1 MTKVKQTWHEKRLAR
16 EENSNSSDSSSE
28 EEVGVTS
35 DKGESTSDKGN
46 SNPDKGNSNKGED
59 QQEECPQMEINMVFT
74 IPAEFHAPTEDVAEL
89 TLGTKRAVSE
99 KSDNP
104 GAHMRPLFIR
114 GHQDGTPILHM
125 LVDRGASINI
135 LPLTLFKKLGHVK
148 SDLKP
153 TNLSLSVF
161 AGDPMEAKGII
172 CKELI
177 VGSKTVPT
185 AFFMVDVMGCH
196 NMLLG

>member
-1 MTKVKQTWHEKRLAR
+1 MTKVKQTWREKRLAR
-16 EENSNSSDSSSE
+16 EENSNSSDNSSE

-46 SNPDKGNSNKGED
+46 SNPDKGNPNKGED

-185 AFFMVDVMGCH
+185 AFFVVDVMGCH